1 MCVYLCL
8 HFHIVCNNITACIVR
23 WCGQAPL
30 FFYERERGGDALR
43 QREREGEG
51 AGVLIKTD
59 CLLTKFSKKR
69 TGNHYFTAK
78 WLVH

>member
-1 MCVYLCL
+1 M
-8 HFHIVCNNITACIVR
+8 
-23 WCGQAPL
+23 
-30 FFYERERGGDALR
+30 RERGGGFDALR

-78 WLVH
+78 